1 MDSGLAATAAI
12 RNDADGGASGERETM
27 SKQNFLKRRT
37 AEQGLALVDAAHVA
51 TWRLYCDALRLWRH
65 CSMRGCQHHRHCH
78 GTTNACLQRGLMFVP
93 PSRRLRA
100 RQEVIAGG
108 PRRVPPASH
117 MEWQVRR
124 EALHTVL
131 SWKLR

>member
-1 MDSGLAATAAI
+1 
-12 RNDADGGASGERETM
+12 M
-27 SKQNFLKRRT
+27 SNEKYLKRRT
-37 AEQGLALVDAAHVA
+37 AEQGLAQVDAAHVA

-65 CSMRGCQHHRHCH
+65 CSMRSCLHHRRCL
-78 GTTNACLQRGLMFVP
+78 GTTNACLQRGLLFVP
-93 PSRRLRA
+93 LSQRRRA
-100 RQEVIAGG
+100 QQQVIAGG

-124 EALHTVL
+124 EALQTVL

>member
-1 MDSGLAATAAI
+1 
-12 RNDADGGASGERETM
+12 M
-27 SKQNFLKRRT
+27 SNEKYLKRRT
-37 AEQGLALVDAAHVA
+37 FEQGLELVDAAHVA

-65 CSMRGCQHHRHCH
+65 CAMRSCQHHRHCL

-93 PSRRLRA
+93 PSRRQRA
-100 RQEVIAGG
+100 RREVIAGG
-108 PRRVPPASH
+108 PRGVPPTSH

-131 SWKLR
+131 SWKSR